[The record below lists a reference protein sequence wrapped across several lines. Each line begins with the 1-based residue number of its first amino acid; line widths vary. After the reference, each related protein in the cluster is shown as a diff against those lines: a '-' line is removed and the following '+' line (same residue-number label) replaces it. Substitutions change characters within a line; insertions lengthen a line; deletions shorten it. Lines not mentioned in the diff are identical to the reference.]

1 MLSPTAQA
9 AKETLEALD
18 TAIEESE
25 SNLRILA
32 KIGDPRRLE
41 VQTKLQDAIRKRNQV
56 LQAIRDEDT
65 HNGG

>member
-9 AKETLEALD
+9 AKETLEALN

-32 KIGDPRRLE
+32 KINDPRRLE
-41 VQTKLQDAIRKRNQV
+41 VQRKLRDAIAKRNQV
-56 LQAIRDEDT
+56 LAAIKEEDET
-65 HNGG
+65 HG